1 MREQLK
7 GQDLS
12 FTDMAKIVGERWQV
26 LSADSRE
33 VYEKQAS
40 TAKERYNAALAEYK
54 KTESYALYMEYLAD
68 FKAKNAPQD
77 NGHGKDY
84 RTPTCIQSL

>member
-7 GQDLS
+7 GRDLS
-12 FTDMAKIVGERWQV
+12 FTEMAKVVGERWQV

-33 VYEKQAS
+33 VYEKSAAA
-40 TAKERYNAALAEYK
+40 AKEKYNLDLADYK
-54 KTESYALYMEYLAD
+54 KTESYANYMEYLAD

-77 NGHGKDY
+77 NGKHVATIGIL
-84 RTPTCIQSL
+84 RLC

>member
-12 FTDMAKIVGERWQV
+12 FTEMAKVVGERWQV

-33 VYEKQAS
+33 VYEKRAA
-40 TAKERYNAALAEYK
+40 TTKEKYNLEIAEYK
-54 KTESYALYMEYLAD
+54 KTENYAAYMEYLAD

-77 NGHGKDY
+77 GGKHDLGIDAL
-84 RTPTCIQSL
+84 RSS

>member
-12 FTDMAKIVGERWQV
+12 FTEMAKVVGERWQV

-33 VYEKQAS
+33 VYEKRAAV
-40 TAKERYNAALAEYK
+40 TKEKYNVELADYK
-54 KTESYALYMEYLAD
+54 KTESYANYVEYLAD
-68 FKAKNAPQD
+68 FKAKNAPEN
-77 NGHGKDY
+77 NGRHVVTTGTA
-84 RTPTCIQSL
+84 RSC